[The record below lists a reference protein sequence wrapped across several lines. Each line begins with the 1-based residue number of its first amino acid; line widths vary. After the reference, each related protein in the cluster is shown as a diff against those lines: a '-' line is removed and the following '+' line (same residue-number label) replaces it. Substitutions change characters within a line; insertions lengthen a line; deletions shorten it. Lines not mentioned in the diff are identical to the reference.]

1 MTVATF
7 NARAL
12 RAVQGLGFEP
22 VGRFDA
28 ATDGRSFEVL
38 IRPER

>member
-12 RAVQGLGFEP
+12 RTVEDLGFQR

-28 ATDGRSFEVL
+28 ATDGSGFEVL
-38 IRPER
+38 LRPEG